1 MLSKSVTIWTYLV
14 LSVFLYIASH
24 ILDCIASLSIVAI
37 SRKRLTLKCRL
48 DSLKQQKNRTSE
60 MKLIS
65 VIILMGVL
73 DWVNCEKTLDV
84 KFVNERFDIL
94 ETVGTLLVEHGK
106 LKERF
111 KMLEYLT
118 GVSADD
124 DEVGDSY
131 EKVDESLKE
140 DDDDDSIE

>member
-1 MLSKSVTIWTYLV
+1 
-14 LSVFLYIASH
+14 
-24 ILDCIASLSIVAI
+24 
-37 SRKRLTLKCRL
+37 
-48 DSLKQQKNRTSE
+48 

-118 GVSADD
+118 GVSADG

-131 EKVDESLKE
+131 EKVAESLKE
-140 DDDDDSIE
+140 DADDDSIE